1 MSFTCNFCK
10 QSVKSKYNLKS
21 HIEKNKTCLK
31 NRGIV
36 FTSNFICEGCNLT
49 FTNKANLKIHQKT
62 AKYCVKIQE
71 TKQKE
76 HFVLRKSV

>member
-49 FTNKANLKIHQKT
+49 FTNKEKVEDSQ
-62 AKYCVKIQE
+62 VEE
-71 TKQKE
+71 TKDDCSGTVKTNINPTKYA
-76 HFVLRKSV
+76 R